1 MARSVIWSDLARDE
15 LYEIFLSISE
25 TSDKYAEIVAD
36 QIVSATRKLEN
47 FPNLG
52 RVIPE
57 VNNPAF
63 REIIIERYRIMYF
76 VRKDGNV
83 EIIDIFHSSRKIPRP
98 SA

>member
-1 MARSVIWSDLARDE
+1 MARSIIWSDLARDE